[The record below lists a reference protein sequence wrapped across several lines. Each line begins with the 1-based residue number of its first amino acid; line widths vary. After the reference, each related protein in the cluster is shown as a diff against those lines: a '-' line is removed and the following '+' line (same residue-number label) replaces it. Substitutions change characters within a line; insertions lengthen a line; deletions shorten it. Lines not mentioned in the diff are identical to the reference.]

1 MRVGVG
7 RSALDEVANKAIMSL
22 LIGAIVLLDLC
33 AYDDLISSRVCV
45 AVECVVMFA
54 ASKFVL

>member
-22 LIGAIVLLDLC
+22 LMGAIVLLDLC
-33 AYDDLISSRVCV
+33 AYHDMMSSR
-45 AVECVVMFA
+45 
-54 ASKFVL
+54 